1 MHNKSSIF
9 NKMDITENYINRIIK
24 MNRDWGEI
32 SAFVED
38 ENTGIA
44 GDVATLEVNGYL
56 FSLLFLL

>member
-1 MHNKSSIF
+1 
-9 NKMDITENYINRIIK
+9 MDITENYINRIIK